1 MGEMTM
7 DDNAVAVARRGTG
20 RLAAGLAAT
29 VLLGLSALG
38 CAAGGP
44 VDADAGGGPATAPGT
59 APGPTVVRPAG
70 PAAALAGPLT
80 AGKGILL
87 PAAGTGPALAQ
98 AGYTESEHTAS
109 GTAASYTAPAGL
121 PADGTYRL
129 EPGPTAD
136 YVTRIV
142 VRRPSDPK
150 AFNGMVA
157 LEWLNISGGVDAA
170 PDWTYLAPELV
181 RKGYA
186 WVGVSAQRIG
196 VEGGAVA
203 VKAPAAEAMGAG
215 KGLKAL
221 DPERY
226 ASLSHP
232 GDAFSYDI
240 YTQVAR
246 ALRGP
251 NAEPGPNP
259 LAGLDVRQ
267 VVAVGESQS
276 AFMLTTYYDGVQ
288 PLTQAFDGFLIHSR
302 AGSPAPLGAAG
313 AGIDV
318 AQSLSG
324 APTRLRTD
332 EAVPAVVVQTE
343 TDVLGIMGYLP
354 ARQPDA
360 DHIRV
365 WEVAGT
371 AHADKVQVG
380 AREDTLGC
388 PAPVNRGQQTFV
400 LRAALRH
407 LQAWIAG
414 GLPAP
419 HGEPLQVDTTAVPP
433 VFGHDDVGNVKG
445 GVRTPVV
452 DAPVDVLSGLPSAG
466 SSIICLLFGSTV
478 PLPTDVLAARYPSR
492 DAYLDRYRAAAEAAI
507 AAGFAL
513 PEDRA
518 ELLAGADPARL
529 PG

>member
-1 MGEMTM
+1 MGEMAM
-7 DDNAVAVARRGTG
+7 DDVVVGAGRRTGVRRG
-20 RLAAGLAAT
+20 AGLVSA
-29 VLLGLSALG
+29 VLLSISALG

-44 VDADAGGGPATAPGT
+44 VDANAGAGPATAPGP
-59 APGPTVVRPAG
+59 AGASGPTVVRPPG
-70 PAAALAGPLT
+70 PAAVLAPLT
-80 AGKGILL
+80 AGRGMSL
-87 PAAGTGPALAQ
+87 AASGAGPALAE
-98 AGYTESEHTAS
+98 ARYTESEHTAS
-109 GTAASYTAPAGL
+109 GTAVSYTASAGL

-129 EPGPTAD
+129 ETGPTAD

-142 VRRPSDPK
+142 VRRPADPQ

-170 PDWTYLAPELV
+170 PDWTYLAPELL

-203 VKAPAAEAMGAG
+203 VKAPGAEAMGAG

-221 DPERY
+221 DPARY

-246 ALRGP
+246 ALRAPAG
-251 NAEPGPNP
+251 PGPNP
-259 LAGLDVRQ
+259 LAGLDVRR

-302 AGSPAPLGAAG
+302 AGSPAPLGEPG

-332 EAVPAVVVQTE
+332 QAVPALVVQTE
-343 TDVLGIMGYLP
+343 TDVLGIIGYLP

-360 DHIRV
+360 DQVRV
-365 WEVAGT
+365 WEIAGT

-380 AREDTLGC
+380 AREDALGC
-388 PAPVNRGQQTFV
+388 SAPVNRGQQAFV

-407 LQAWIAG
+407 LHAWVAG
-414 GLPAP
+414 GPPAP

-433 VFGHDDVGNVKG
+433 TFGYDDVGNVRG
-445 GVRTPVV
+445 GVRTPAV
-452 DAPVDVLSGLPSAG
+452 DAPVDVLSGLPPAG
-466 SSIICLLFGSTV
+466 SSIICLLFGSTE
-478 PLPTDVLAARYPSR
+478 PLPPDVLAARYASR
-492 DAYLDRYRAAAEAAI
+492 DDYLARYRAAAEAAI

-518 ELLAGADPARL
+518 ELLAGAEPGRL